1 MNNEANGLLKAY
13 NEVLYKKDELV
24 KLKKGNRIFSGIIK
38 GVTQTGQLVVQ
49 HSVEEQFDFGEIE
62 WLI

>member
-1 MNNEANGLLKAY
+1 VNKETNAILEMY
-13 NEVLYKKDELV
+13 NQFLYKKGEMV
-24 KLKKGNRIFSGIIK
+24 KLKKGNRIFSGMIK
-38 GVTQTGQLVVQ
+38 NVTPTGQLIVQ

>member
-1 MNNEANGLLKAY
+1 MY
-13 NEVLYKKDELV
+13 NHQLYKKDELV
-24 KLKKGNRIFSGIIK
+24 KLKKDNRSFSAIIK
-38 GVTQTGQLVVQ
+38 NVAPTGQLVVQ